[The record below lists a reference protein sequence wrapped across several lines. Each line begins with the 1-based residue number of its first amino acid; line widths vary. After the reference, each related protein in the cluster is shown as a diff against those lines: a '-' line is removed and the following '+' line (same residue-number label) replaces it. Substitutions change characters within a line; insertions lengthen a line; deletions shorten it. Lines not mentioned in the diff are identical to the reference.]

1 MVSRAVVSLGSGRR
15 TATPAIRPSFRLP
28 CTPLQRFEEGIAMFR
43 RIQNWFL
50 TLFLLA
56 PWLLLPM
63 MPVMAAVLWAY
74 GIG

>member
-1 MVSRAVVSLGSGRR
+1 
-15 TATPAIRPSFRLP
+15 
-28 CTPLQRFEEGIAMFR
+28 MFR
-43 RIQNWFL
+43 RIQKWFL
-50 TLFLLA
+50 TLFFLA

>member
-1 MVSRAVVSLGSGRR
+1 
-15 TATPAIRPSFRLP
+15 
-28 CTPLQRFEEGIAMFR
+28 MFR